1 MCYNSQELI
10 VFIVVEELTNG
21 VRVINKYVIYHQHL
35 FYWWTEGVD
44 MLAILISVMCNIA
57 SEALLQQQ
65 QKQLRK
71 NAEDS

>member
-1 MCYNSQELI
+1 MVC
-10 VFIVVEELTNG
+10 
-21 VRVINKYVIYHQHL
+21 RVINKYVIYHQHL